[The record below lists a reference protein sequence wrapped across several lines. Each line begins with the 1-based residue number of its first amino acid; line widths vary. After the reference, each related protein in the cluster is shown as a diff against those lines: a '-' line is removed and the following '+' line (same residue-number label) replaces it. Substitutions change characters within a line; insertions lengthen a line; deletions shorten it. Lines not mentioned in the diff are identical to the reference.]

1 METEE
6 LINEVI
12 AEHGLT
18 EDSGATPMPSV
29 KDLKVV
35 DGDEHQGVPNILW
48 SYECDGIDL
57 FFISEDG
64 KVEYVFD
71 HGSIDDFV
79 GVRGNFAVKA
89 EDYDNALAYND
100 AFNEYWSMDDDCPY
114 DCFDDYILDYPINK
128 TA

>member
-1 METEE
+1 MTKEEE
-6 LINEVI
+6 LEKIRNSSF
-12 AEHGLT
+12 T
-18 EDSGATPMPSV
+18 SV
-29 KDLKVV
+29 
-35 DGDEHQGVPNILW
+35 
-48 SYECDGIDL
+48 
-57 FFISEDG
+57 
-64 KVEYVFD
+64 
-71 HGSIDDFV
+71 SIDDFV